1 MSPITLL
8 GLQLVDREVGTFFFC
23 YNDKSNI
30 VNRLSCLLIST
41 IPKHEHCLVTL
52 QMVRSDATPPLE
64 FVFMNKESKNKELF
78 YTYECLFQDL
88 HVKVP
93 FDDFTMGVLHI
104 FNMALS

>member
-64 FVFMNKESKNKELF
+64 FVFMNKELENKVFL
-78 YTYECLFQDL
+78 YVRM
-88 HVKVP
+88 HVPRSACK
-93 FDDFTMGVLHI
+93 GYL
-104 FNMALS
+104 